1 MQVLQKPSN
10 RGGRDCAEE
19 VMSAVPPVV
28 WYMRRQMRGNRG
40 KLSLPQFRALVRIE
54 RDPSASMTAIAEH
67 LGVSLST
74 TSRVISGLV
83 RRGYLARQ
91 MARLDRR
98 QARLAIT
105 AKGGEVLRTARGA
118 TRQSLGRVLQNLM
131 TRDRD
136 VVIEAM
142 RILRDLFIAAPHSD
156 PAARNGVSNGRNG
169 KTKSLARDR

>member
-1 MQVLQKPSN
+1 MQVLPKPSN
-10 RGGRDCAEE
+10 RGQSDCAEE
-19 VMSAVPPVV
+19 VMAAVPPVV

-54 RDPSASMTAIAEH
+54 RDPSTSMTAIAEH

-83 RRGYLARQ
+83 RRGYLARE

-98 QARLAIT
+98 RARLALT
-105 AKGGEVLRTARGA
+105 EKGRHALQTARAA
-118 TRQSLGRVLQNLM
+118 TRRSLARVLENLLK
-131 TRDRD
+131 RDRA

-142 RILRDLFIAAPHSD
+142 QILRELFVEAPQ
-156 PAARNGVSNGRNG
+156 NGSANGRQRRG
-169 KTKSLARDR
+169 KSRAA